1 MRTRTWSVL
10 PTAMS
15 QAPRKVPGTVYWL
28 ALNKN
33 MLNERIH
40 MMEYYAAFK
49 KNEVAL
55 VLIWEI

>member
-40 MMEYYAAFK
+40 MMDTMQPLK
-49 KNEVAL
+49 RMK
-55 VLIWEI
+55 